1 MKRKGAL
8 ILLVL
13 LIGSGS
19 PCLASR
25 YDYTKLYQKG
35 RKAALEGYPR
45 KALFYLAGAL
55 EQRATEGEPWVIAYG
70 HHRVPYL
77 PHFYVG
83 RAFFDLGEYD
93 RALEAW
99 QESLRQGAVKEHAE
113 FKELRERIDFIER
126 EIVPQ
131 IAGSGR
137 TDLAEAA
144 GARSKTAEILGA
156 LRATGQDPGDLET
169 RSNRIGEAL
178 TQAEKAVAG
187 GERERDLRQIEEARE
202 TVEAARVEATQ
213 LLREAQDRVTSVGA
227 AQVDAGLDAA
237 LGALRSGSCERDA
250 LARLS
255 ALRQLSS
262 SRPDLRT
269 EEREVRLVLGLA
281 RAFLQCGELDSAAQ
295 HLIAAAHEGRERDE
309 VARLE
314 RELASAREKQRREEL
329 DDFEAR
335 NAALT
340 AFAESAAVIDTGRCD
355 PAVIDRLQRSSQAV
369 FQRPDWRQVAAWIAE
384 RAGIPYIPRFFL
396 AKARWSCGDA
406 EKSIQSL
413 VQSKR
418 WQETPLFGY
427 ELEAEA
433 LESRLREE
441 QIKRFYSG
449 SYALVLLASRYQR
462 WEDLPGVEAEDKQIE
477 ERLRKIGF
485 NVVDV
490 VRNPT
495 KRELERAVQRFIAAY
510 GKGAGN
516 RNRLLIYYAGH
527 GDTLNP
533 QYGNRSVPLGFLVPV
548 DAARKPSPGE
558 PADDFIESAI
568 SMDQVEGWARQIEAL
583 HAMFVFNSC
592 YSGTIFW
599 AISRS
604 RGGLLP
610 VVVEEAVREPVRLF
624 ITAGNDKQEV
634 PDTRAFLKSLLA
646 ALTWEEDADFS
657 RDGFLSGSELCL
669 FLKNRMTRAGVAPQC
684 GTMPPPYN
692 RGDLIF
698 ARPPE
703 HAPDAGSAAFSA
715 QPNAEAL
722 LAELS
727 FWKAAAE
734 PGSAEGY
741 HRYLERYPKG
751 RFAGLA
757 QYRLMRLDQ
766 SDAMKR

>member
-1 MKRKGAL
+1 MVRKGFL
-8 ILLVL
+8 ILLFL
-13 LIGSGS
+13 LIGSGP
-19 PCLASR
+19 PCLAAR
-25 YDYTKLYQKG
+25 YDYTRLYQKG

-55 EQRATEGEPWVIAYG
+55 EQRSTEGEPWVIAYG

-113 FKELRERIDFIER
+113 FEELREKSEFIER

-131 IAGSGR
+131 IAGAGR
-137 TDLAEAA
+137 ADLAEAA
-144 GARSKTAEILGA
+144 AARGRTAEIVGI
-156 LRATGQDPGDLET
+156 LRATGQDPADLEA
-169 RSNRIGEAL
+169 RSERIGETLAR
-178 TQAEKAVAG
+178 AERAVAG
-187 GERERDLRQIEEARE
+187 GESERDLLRIRGARE
-202 TVEAARVEATQ
+202 AVSAVRAEAEE
-213 LLREAQDRVTSVGA
+213 LLREAQDRVAAVSA
-227 AQVDAGLDAA
+227 AQVDAGLAGALAA
-237 LGALRSGSCERDA
+237 LRPGSCERDA

-255 ALRQLSS
+255 SLRQLSS
-262 SRPDLRT
+262 SRPDLRAG
-269 EEREVRLVLGLA
+269 EREVRLVLGLA

-295 HLIAAAHEGRERDE
+295 HLAAAAHEEGEREE
-309 VARLE
+309 VSRLE
-314 RELASAREKQRREEL
+314 RELAAARERQQREEFE
-329 DDFEAR
+329 DFAAR

-340 AFAESAAVIDTGRCD
+340 AFAEAAAAIDTGRCD
-355 PAVIDRLQRSSQAV
+355 PDAIDRLQRSSQAV
-369 FQRPDWRQVAAWIAE
+369 FGRPDWRQLAAWIAE

-396 AKARWSCGDA
+396 AKAHRSCGDI
-406 EKSIQSL
+406 EKSVQNL

-418 WQETPLFGY
+418 LKETPLFGY

-449 SYALVLLASRYQR
+449 SYALVLLASRYER
-462 WEDLPGVEAEDKQIE
+462 WEDLPGVEDEARQIE
-477 ERLRKIGF
+477 ERLRKTGF
-485 NVVDV
+485 SVVEI

-510 GKGAGN
+510 GKGTGN

-527 GDTLNP
+527 GDTLHP

-558 PADDFIESAI
+558 AADDFIESAV

-599 AISRS
+599 SISRS

-634 PDTRAFLKSLLA
+634 PDTSVFLKTLLA

-669 FLKNRMTRAGVAPQC
+669 FLKSRVTRAGVAPQC

-703 HAPDAGSAAFSA
+703 RAPGAAFPA
-715 QPNAEAL
+715 QPAAEAL

-727 FWKAAAE
+727 FWKAAAG

-741 HRYLERYPKG
+741 RRYLERYPEG

-757 QYRLMRLDQ
+757 QYRLMRLDPPV
-766 SDAMKR
+766 K